1 MLYCC
6 SCVGLTYLTS
16 LSLGERVPVGEQHS
30 SKEFKKSE
38 ATPIIDTSAPPPE
51 PLSDSEKTQYEEL
64 INDLYQQLD
73 DKVIN
78 TSHTLLE
85 KCIRKCNLHNSALP
99 LSFPLSSQ
107 DDEIN
112 QHSQLAEN
120 LKQQMVDQDEVSPS
134 QEQKTHALRNL

>member
-1 MLYCC
+1 MCR
-6 SCVGLTYLTS
+6 TDIFTS
-16 LSLGERVPVGEQHS
+16 LSSGETVPVDEQHS
-30 SKEFKKSE
+30 NKESKNSE
-38 ATPIIDTSAPPPE
+38 VAPIIDTSAPPPE

-85 KCIRKCNLHNSALP
+85 MCIRKCKPHNSVLP
-99 LSFPLSSQ
+99 LSFPLSPQ

-120 LKQQMVDQDEVSPS
+120 LKQQMVDQDEVSS
-134 QEQKTHALRNL
+134 AQ

>member
-30 SKEFKKSE
+30 SKAFKKSE
-38 ATPIIDTSAPPPE
+38 AAPIIDSSAPPPE
-51 PLSDSEKTQYEEL
+51 PISDSEKTQYEEL

-85 KCIRKCNLHNSALP
+85 KCIRKCNLHNSDLP
-99 LSFPLSSQ
+99 PSF
-107 DDEIN
+107 
-112 QHSQLAEN
+112 
-120 LKQQMVDQDEVSPS
+120 
-134 QEQKTHALRNL
+134 TTG

>member
-1 MLYCC
+1 M
-6 SCVGLTYLTS
+6 TS
-16 LSLGERVPVGEQHS
+16 LSLGDSVPVDEQHS
-30 SKEFKKSE
+30 SKELKNSE
-38 ATPIIDTSAPPPE
+38 APPIIDTSAPPPE

-78 TSHTLLE
+78 TSHTLLA
-85 KCIRKCNLHNSALP
+85 KCIRKCSLHNSDLP
-99 LSFPLSSQ
+99 LSFPLSPQ

-120 LKQQMVDQDEVSPS
+120 LKQQMVDQDEVSPAH
-134 QEQKTHALRNL
+134 EQQHRAENSCPLQFMMSHAFP